1 MSVNAV
7 HSGRKKKAAAPL
19 RQSGVVLS
27 SFPGQRLALTAGGQD
42 VHWSSVVGA
51 QNSFWSCFLGA
62 TRLMTPA
69 SGIFEKIK

>member
-1 MSVNAV
+1 MSVIAA

-27 SFPGQRLALTAGGQD
+27 SFPGQRLALSDGRWAGCTF
-42 VHWSSVVGA
+42 VVSRRSS
-51 QNSFWSCFLGA
+51 NSFWSRFLGA

-69 SGIFEKIK
+69 SGIFEK